1 MNRIKLHVKKG
12 DNVEVISG
20 NFKGS
25 SGKVLE
31 VIARKQRVLIEG
43 VRMIKKH
50 LKKSQDN
57 PQGKIAEREGPIHIS
72 NVKSAGARRTRGGKG
87 QGLEE
92 KGDEREGAQEQSL
105 EGEGSERG
113 IGREE
118 RILPAL
124 QRARDAGAA
133 EDSTAT
139 RIRTRSRRWRR
150 S

>member
-1 MNRIKLHVKKG
+1 MNRLKLHVRKG

-43 VRMIKKH
+43 VRMIKRH

-72 NVKSAGARRTRGGKG
+72 NVKVLERGERASKEKGGKKKATK
-87 QGLEE
+87 E
-92 KGDEREGAQEQSL
+92 K
-105 EGEGSERG
+105 
-113 IGREE
+113 
-118 RILPAL
+118 
-124 QRARDAGAA
+124 
-133 EDSTAT
+133 TAK
-139 RIRTRSRRWRR
+139 SKA
-150 S
+150 SKEKEKA